1 MRATVL
7 KLTGAAAVALALAS
21 CASKPTPVAA
31 PTPFTLPS
39 ATTAL
44 APAMYMQLASS
55 LSLFS
60 IRASEIAEQ
69 RSSSREVRVAASEVI
84 RDQGGV
90 GSQLS
95 FAGRRLDLLP
105 SATLT
110 DRQAADLDRLRQSS
124 DFDRDYRVLVGDALA
139 TALKAH
145 RDFATAGSSPT
156 LRPVA
161 DMAAPLTKRNLDAV
175 RR

>member
-7 KLTGAAAVALALAS
+7 KLTGATAVALALAS

-60 IRASEIAEQ
+60 IRASEIAEPVSFTV
-69 RSSSREVRVAASEVI
+69 RSR
-84 RDQGGV
+84 
-90 GSQLS
+90 
-95 FAGRRLDLLP
+95 
-105 SATLT
+105 
-110 DRQAADLDRLRQSS
+110 
-124 DFDRDYRVLVGDALA
+124 
-139 TALKAH
+139 
-145 RDFATAGSSPT
+145 
-156 LRPVA
+156 
-161 DMAAPLTKRNLDAV
+161 
-175 RR
+175 